1 MTKKTRSFPNNKQVV
16 FILAIFIVYLMFSQ
30 VFNVRL
36 TKRGTTLSAIDMEGL
51 DEADLAAAQSYIR
64 FKRIKAD
71 FIPSGVPGVYG
82 SELGISFD
90 EVQKAIDKVRVYGPT
105 YGEEDKKIILTGD
118 DLERYKK
125 IGAGIACEYCC
136 GVKTLTKEDGS
147 AACGCAHSI
156 MMRGLTA
163 YLIKNHPDEF
173 TDEEILGE
181 LEKWK
186 ITYFPKQTLST
197 KLAEL
202 EKSGDSEI
210 KTILQ
215 EFPDFLPEMVG
226 GC

>member
-1 MTKKTRSFPNNKQVV
+1 MTKKIRSFPNNKHIV
-16 FILAIFIVYLMFSQ
+16 FILVIFSVYLVFSQ
-30 VFNVRL
+30 VFNIRI
-36 TKRGTTLSAIDMEGL
+36 TKKGTAFLAIDMEDL
-51 DEADLAAAQSYIR
+51 NEADLAAAQSYLK
-64 FKRIKAD
+64 FKKIKTD
-71 FIPSGVPGVYG
+71 FIPNGVPDVYG

-105 YGEEDKKIILTGD
+105 YGDEDKKIILTGY

-125 IGAGIACEYCC
+125 IGAMIACEYCC

-173 TDEEILGE
+173 NDEQILEE

-197 KLAEL
+197 KLAKL